1 MLIFIIKTPFKYNL
15 NQEKRQNIPLR
26 LSPVVLLESFTT
38 IACGR
43 GRLKKMLSEYKH
55 HNSYLLMLNTVKNIS

>member
-26 LSPVVLLESFTT
+26 LSPVALLESFTT
-38 IACGR
+38 IAWR
-43 GRLKKMLSEYKH
+43 ARSVKKNALRIQTS
-55 HNSYLLMLNTVKNIS
+55 

>member
-26 LSPVVLLESFTT
+26 LSPVALLESFTT

-43 GRLKKMLSEYKH
+43 GRLKKCSQ
-55 HNSYLLMLNTVKNIS
+55 NTNIKTCIS